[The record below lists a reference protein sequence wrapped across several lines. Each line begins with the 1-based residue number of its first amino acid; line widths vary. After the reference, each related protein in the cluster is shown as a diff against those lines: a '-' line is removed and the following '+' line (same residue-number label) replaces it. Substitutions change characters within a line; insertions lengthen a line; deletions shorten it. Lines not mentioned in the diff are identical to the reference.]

1 MQSMPRSIRVQ
12 SEVLTFVALASLV
25 GCASG
30 GASGGASAAPVRTVQ
45 PTATSNSASSAPS
58 SDAETATRI
67 ARLKRSF
74 DCTAVGEAGVF
85 VCSMKDGVVGSLVR
99 KRIEPVVT
107 SSGTIFLRSVYRDRD
122 WIYHDHVVVR
132 VGETELRTTPLPAT
146 SPNVSRREVRR
157 TSSLGS
163 RDRRRE
169 RDDYVDE
176 TVSYRGADGTAVIN
190 AIAQAGSAAVTMQL
204 AGGPRT
210 FEKTLSDDEKRLFAE
225 ARELAALLRSQR

>member
-1 MQSMPRSIRVQ
+1 
-12 SEVLTFVALASLV
+12 
-25 GCASG
+25 
-30 GASGGASAAPVRTVQ
+30 
-45 PTATSNSASSAPS
+45 
-58 SDAETATRI
+58 
-67 ARLKRSF
+67 
-74 DCTAVGEAGVF
+74 
-85 VCSMKDGVVGSLVR
+85 MKDGVVGSLVR
-99 KRIEPVVT
+99 KRIEPVIT

-132 VGETELRTTPLPAT
+132 VGDTELRTTPLPAT

-163 RDRRRE
+163 RDRRRV

-176 TVSYRGADGTAVIN
+176 SVSYRGPDGTAVIN
-190 AIAQAGSAAVTMQL
+190 AIAQAGPAAVTMQL

-225 ARELAALLRSQR
+225 ARELAALLRSQQ

>member
-1 MQSMPRSIRVQ
+1 MPIPLRS
-12 SEVLTFVALASLV
+12 ELMTFVALASLG

-30 GASGGASAAPVRTVQ
+30 GASGGASAATVRTVQ
-45 PTATSNSASSAPS
+45 PTATASSASSTTLS
-58 SDAETATRI
+58 NAESAARI

-74 DCTAVGEAGVF
+74 DCTTVGDAGMF

-99 KRIEPVVT
+99 KRIEPVIT

-132 VGETELRTTPLPAT
+132 VGDTELRTTPLPPT

-157 TSSLGS
+157 TSTLGS

-176 TVSYRGADGTAVIN
+176 SVSYRGADGRAVID
-190 AIAQAGSAAVTMQL
+190 AIAKAGATSVTMQL

-225 ARELAALLRSQR
+225 ARELAALLRGER

>member
-1 MQSMPRSIRVQ
+1 MHETLMSVRKLGVWMTS
-12 SEVLTFVALASLV
+12 VALASLG

-30 GASGGASAAPVRTVQ
+30 GGTAGTSAAPVRTVQ
-45 PTATSNSASSAPS
+45 PTTTSPAASSTTQGNAAP
-58 SDAETATRI
+58 AARI

-74 DCTAVGEAGVF
+74 DCTTVGDAGMF

-99 KRIEPVVT
+99 KRIEPVIT

-176 TVSYRGADGTAVIN
+176 SVSYRGADGTAVIN
-190 AIAQAGSAAVTMQL
+190 AIALAGPTVVTMQL

-210 FEKTLSDDEKRLFAE
+210 FEKALSDDEKRLFAE
-225 ARELAALLRSQR
+225 ARELAALLRGAR